1 MKNNKLDLSYL
12 AGFFDGEGCI
22 SILKYSK
29 KKEWNP
35 AYFLQA
41 QIGQKYGDTLDW
53 VKETFG
59 GSVYKKRDQTWIVSN
74 FKAYEF
80 IKLLTPYLKYKKP
93 QAELAIKFYEERIL
107 GAKRKHASD
116 PHTKEEIAKREE
128 MRIQMQIL
136 KRL

>member
-1 MKNNKLDLSYL
+1 MNNKQDLSYL

-29 KKEWNP
+29 KAKWN
-35 AYFLQA
+35 ASYFLQA
-41 QIGQKYGDTLDW
+41 QIGQKYGSTLDW
-53 VKETFG
+53 VKENFG
-59 GSVYKKRDQTWIVSN
+59 GNVYKKRDQTWIVTN

-80 IKLLTPYLKYKKP
+80 IKLLMPYLKYKKP

-107 GAKRKHASD
+107 GAKRKFATE
-116 PHTKEEIAKREE
+116 PHSKEEIAKREE
-128 MRIQMQIL
+128 MLVEMKRL

>member
-1 MKNNKLDLSYL
+1 MNNINLSYL

-22 SILKYSK
+22 SILKYTK
-29 KKEWNP
+29 KTQKNP

-41 QIGQKYGDTLDW
+41 QIGQKYGSTLDW

-59 GSVYKKRDQTWIVSN
+59 GNVYKKRDQTWIVTN

-80 IKLLTPYLKYKKP
+80 IKLLEPYLKYKKP
-93 QAELAIKFYEERIL
+93 QAQLAIKFYEERIL
-107 GAKRKHASD
+107 GAKRKHASL
-116 PHTKEEIAKREE
+116 PHSQEELELREE
-128 MRIQMQIL
+128 MLKQMKIL

>member
-1 MKNNKLDLSYL
+1 MNDINLSYL

-29 KKEWNP
+29 NSKWN
-35 AYFLQA
+35 ASYFLQA
-41 QIGQKYGDTLDW
+41 QIGQKYGSTLDW
-53 VKETFG
+53 VKENYG
-59 GSVYKKRDQTWIVSN
+59 GNVYKKRDQTWIVTN

-80 IKLLTPYLKYKKP
+80 IKLLMPYLRYKKP

-107 GAKRKHASD
+107 GAKRKHASH
-116 PHTKEEIAKREE
+116 PHSQEEIAKREE
-128 MRIQMQIL
+128 MLKQMQLL

>member
-1 MKNNKLDLSYL
+1 MNNKQDLSYL

-22 SILKYSK
+22 SILKSTK
-29 KKEWNP
+29 GNWNP

-41 QIGQKYGDTLDW
+41 QIGQKYGNILDW
-53 VKETFG
+53 VKENFG
-59 GSVYKKRDQTWIVSN
+59 GNVYKKRDQTWIVTN

-80 IKLLTPYLKYKKP
+80 IKLITPYLKYKKP

-107 GAKRKHASD
+107 GAKRKYASD
-116 PHTKEEIAKREE
+116 PHSKEEIAKREE
-128 MRIQMQIL
+128 MLVEMKKL

>member
-1 MKNNKLDLSYL
+1 MDDINLSYL

-29 KKEWNP
+29 KSEWN
-35 AYFLQA
+35 ASYFLQA
-41 QIGQKYGDTLDW
+41 QIGQKYGSTLDW
-53 VKETFG
+53 VKVNFG
-59 GSVYKKRDQTWIVSN
+59 GNVYKKRDQTWIVTN

-80 IKLLTPYLKYKKP
+80 IKLLMPYLKYKKP

-107 GAKRKHASD
+107 GAKRKHATQ
-116 PHTKEEIAKREE
+116 PHSKEEIAKREE
-128 MRIQMQIL
+128 MLMQMKLL